1 VKVIGKFLAEQ
12 LPPSDSCLRVCCAE
26 ILRSKI
32 DQLKKEPTFMM
43 R

>member
-1 VKVIGKFLAEQ
+1 VIGKFLAEQ